1 MYFVKHSNSDEY
13 VYRRAKMPMAS
24 NVIPRDNTPTIT
36 IIDVSTNAR
45 LCFNRIWSFSSFSYL
60 VSAYYRV
67 QPPSSKSDAT
77 LSPSIARK
85 MPCVRTASRL
95 SVVKITFEHISPA
108 KLFLSFHWFSHSHTP
123 RQQFVPRSTEATS
136 SEAFFLLFNVIR
148 KSFSDFTP
156 WPSRSVINLL

>member
-108 KLFLSFHWFSHSHTP
+108 KLFLSFHWFHGFLTPILPDNNSFPGAPKPHRARRFFCCSMSFASHFQTLRLGHP
-123 RQQFVPRSTEATS
+123 AV
-136 SEAFFLLFNVIR
+136 
-148 KSFSDFTP
+148 
-156 WPSRSVINLL
+156 W